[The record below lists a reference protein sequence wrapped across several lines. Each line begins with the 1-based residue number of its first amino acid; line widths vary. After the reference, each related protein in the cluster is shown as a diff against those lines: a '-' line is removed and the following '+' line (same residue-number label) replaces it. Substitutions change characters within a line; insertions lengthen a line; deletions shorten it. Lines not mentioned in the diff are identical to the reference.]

1 LREIILVEII
11 VNQEKH
17 IKLGFHIEGA
27 GRTWSDWRHPD
38 ATPNASTNI
47 QYYCERAKIAEAGK
61 LDFIFVADSLSVDK
75 HSSPHYLNR
84 FEPLTILSAL
94 AGVTSHIGLVGTVTT
109 TYSEPFNVA
118 RQFASLDH
126 ISEGRAGWN
135 VVTSWLE
142 GTADNFGKSEH
153 LEHSLRYRVADEH
166 LRVVQ
171 GLWDSWEDDAFVY
184 DKGAGIF
191 FDPDKLNTLN
201 HVGEFFKV
209 KGPLNIARS
218 RQGQPVIFQAGLSET
233 GRNFAARYAT
243 GIFAAPSTFDEAV
256 AFRIDV
262 RGRAQRFGRD
272 PNEIFVMP
280 QMGPIVGSTEEEAKE
295 LLMQR
300 AELTPIGS
308 ALSMLGLYFGDHD
321 FTQYELDAPFP
332 DVVGATKNSGRGRVL
347 TISAAA
353 KSEGLTL
360 RQVAL
365 RYASE
370 TSDFVGSPKQVADN
384 IENWVDSGA
393 VDGFILHET
402 MPGQLARFTQ
412 TVVPLLQARGLFR
425 RDYEGST
432 LREHLGVEVPPNR
445 NTVRKSKPELF

>member
-1 LREIILVEII
+1 M
-11 VNQEKH
+11 NQKKQ

-47 QYYCERAKIAEAGK
+47 EYYRGRAKIAEAGK

-153 LEHSLRYRVADEH
+153 LEHSVRYRVAEEH

-184 DKGAGIF
+184 DKSAGKF
-191 FDPDKLNTLN
+191 FDPEKLNILN

-243 GIFAAPSTFDEAV
+243 GIFAAPSTLEEAI
-256 AFRIDV
+256 AFRSDV
-262 RGRAQRFGRD
+262 RNRAKSFNRD
-272 PNEIFVMP
+272 PDKIFVLP
-280 QMGPIVGSTEEEAKE
+280 QMGPIIGSTEDEAE
-295 LLMQR
+295 RLRMQR
-300 AELTPIGS
+300 AELTPISS

-332 DVVGATKNSGRGRVL
+332 DVVDATKNSGQGRVL
-347 TISAAA
+347 RISAAA
-353 KSEGLTL
+353 KREGLTL

-370 TSDFVGSPKQVADN
+370 SSDFLGSPNHVADN
-384 IENWVDSGA
+384 IEKWVNSGA

-402 MPGQLARFTQ
+402 MPGQLALFTQ
-412 TVVPLLQARGLFR
+412 TVIPLLQARGLFR
-425 RDYEGST
+425 REYEGST
-432 LREHLGVEVPPNR
+432 LRAHLGIEIPPNR
-445 NTVRKSKPELF
+445 NTVRKSIS